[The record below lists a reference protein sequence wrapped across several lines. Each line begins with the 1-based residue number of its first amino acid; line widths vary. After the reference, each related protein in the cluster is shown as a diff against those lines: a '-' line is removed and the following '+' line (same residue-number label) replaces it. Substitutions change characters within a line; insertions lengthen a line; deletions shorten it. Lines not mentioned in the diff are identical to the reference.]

1 VKRIG
6 VVTVA
11 RSDFNYWTPVLHTLA
26 AAPDFEPFVIAA
38 AAHLSPRFGNTAD
51 LIEQAGFTISA
62 RVPMT
67 EETDDPT
74 AIVRSMA
81 RGLEGFAQAYESLGL
96 DAVAVLGDRYETH
109 AAAVAAVPFGIPIV
123 HLHGGE
129 ETEGA
134 IDNVLRHSITKLA
147 SVHCVAHDVYAQRVR
162 QMGENPE
169 FVFVTGAP
177 ALDLIRTMDEFDLT
191 ALEARVGRSL
201 AGGFLIGTYHPVTT
215 QPTHA
220 KEEARTVLAALP
232 TELPTILTMPN
243 ADTGGLAIRAAISEA
258 NLPHVIAVENLGAR
272 LYYTA
277 LRHARAMVGNSSS
290 GILEAPSFA
299 LPVVNIGDRQ
309 AGRMRAPNVIDTD
322 CDREQI
328 RSAIQRALSPEFR
341 GTLNG
346 MTNPYGDGHAA
357 AKIVEALCQVT
368 WGPALIRKRFHEVN
382 P

>member
-11 RSDFNYWTPVLHTLA
+11 RSDFNYWTPVLHALA

-51 LIEQAGFTISA
+51 LIEQAGFTIAA

-67 EETDDPT
+67 EETDDAT

-81 RGLEGFAQAYESLGL
+81 RGLEGFAQAYATLDL
-96 DAVAVLGDRYETH
+96 DAIAVLGDRFETH
-109 AAAVAAVPFGIPIV
+109 AAAVAAVPLGLPII

-147 SVHCVAHDVYAQRVR
+147 SVHCVAHEVYAQRVR
-162 QMGENPE
+162 QMGEDPSL
-169 FVFVTGAP
+169 VFVTGAP
-177 ALDLIRTMDEFDLT
+177 ALDLIRAMGEFDLA
-191 ALEARVGRSL
+191 ALEERVGRPL

-215 QPTHA
+215 QPASA
-220 KEEARTVLAALP
+220 KEEATAVLGALP
-232 TELPTILTMPN
+232 TEIPTILTMPN

-272 LYYTA
+272 LYYTG

-328 RSAIQRALSPEFR
+328 RSAILRALSPEFR
-341 GTLNG
+341 GTLHG

-357 AKIVEALCQVT
+357 AKIVEALRQVT
-368 WGPALIRKRFHEVN
+368 WGPALIRKRFHEVT